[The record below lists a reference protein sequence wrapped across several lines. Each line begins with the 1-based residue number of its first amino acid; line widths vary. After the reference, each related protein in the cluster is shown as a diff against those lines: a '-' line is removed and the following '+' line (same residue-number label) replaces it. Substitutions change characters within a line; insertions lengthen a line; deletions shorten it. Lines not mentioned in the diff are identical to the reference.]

1 VVRRLAAALSLAALA
16 VTLVAGAADAQTDIR
31 VRGVETS
38 RFPEVSLVL
47 EARKGATPAGM
58 RVTENGVPVSGLSV
72 SGIGEVGGTVETVL
86 AIDASNSM
94 KGEAL
99 STALEAA
106 RVFVERTPPDSP
118 IGILTFA
125 AEPRILVP
133 VTDNRAAVDDAVSSI
148 ATSTSQGTGL
158 FDAIVAASDM
168 FRREG
173 QRNIILLT
181 DGRDRSGTL
190 GLEEAVAAA
199 GEAGATVFT
208 IALEGPDID
217 AATLDAISRRTGGT
231 FAAITPTKLETAYE
245 DLALQLATQFV
256 VTYRSRSP
264 HGVAVTVDI
273 ETASGTASATFVTP
287 SPIAVGG
294 ADRSFLL
301 RMFTGTT
308 GVVLTVG
315 LTFLAVLTLMSTVV
329 EARYRRRR
337 AQVLRSRAGLPAP
350 PSARPSREDHGSSL
364 IPQQLADIV
373 EKGTDGTGI
382 ASAIARKLQRAGVAI
397 RVGELLAGVVIGI
410 GIAAFVGTVIAGPL
424 LGAIFAVFAA
434 IVPWVVVS
442 KLAAKRIGKIE
453 AQLPDLLMILAS
465 SLRAGH
471 SFLQALDTATK
482 EIGDPAAGEL
492 GRTLAEIRL
501 GRNVGDAL
509 DALAVRIGSQDL
521 GWAVTAIEIQ
531 RKVGGNLAEV
541 LETVARTIR
550 ERETLRRQVKV
561 LSAEGRLSVTIL
573 TVLPFL
579 LALYLMAVNPE
590 YLAVLTG
597 TPIGVL
603 LIIGALTLM
612 GVGYVWMRKIVKLDA

>member
-1 VVRRLAAALSLAALA
+1 
-16 VTLVAGAADAQTDIR
+16 
-31 VRGVETS
+31 
-38 RFPEVSLVL
+38 
-47 EARKGATPAGM
+47 
-58 RVTENGVPVSGLSV
+58 
-72 SGIGEVGGTVETVL
+72 
-86 AIDASNSM
+86 M

-125 AEPRILVP
+125 VEPRILVP

-337 AQVLRSRAGLPAP
+337 
-350 PSARPSREDHGSSL
+350 ARPSREDHGSSL

>member
-1 VVRRLAAALSLAALA
+1 
-16 VTLVAGAADAQTDIR
+16 
-31 VRGVETS
+31 
-38 RFPEVSLVL
+38 
-47 EARKGATPAGM
+47 
-58 RVTENGVPVSGLSV
+58 
-72 SGIGEVGGTVETVL
+72 
-86 AIDASNSM
+86 
-94 KGEAL
+94 
-99 STALEAA
+99 
-106 RVFVERTPPDSP
+106 
-118 IGILTFA
+118 
-125 AEPRILVP
+125 
-133 VTDNRAAVDDAVSSI
+133 
-148 ATSTSQGTGL
+148 
-158 FDAIVAASDM
+158 
-168 FRREG
+168 
-173 QRNIILLT
+173 
-181 DGRDRSGTL
+181 
-190 GLEEAVAAA
+190 
-199 GEAGATVFT
+199 
-208 IALEGPDID
+208 
-217 AATLDAISRRTGGT
+217 
-231 FAAITPTKLETAYE
+231 
-245 DLALQLATQFV
+245 
-256 VTYRSRSP
+256 
-264 HGVAVTVDI
+264 
-273 ETASGTASATFVTP
+273 
-287 SPIAVGG
+287 
-294 ADRSFLL
+294 
-301 RMFTGTT
+301 
-308 GVVLTVG
+308 
-315 LTFLAVLTLMSTVV
+315 
-329 EARYRRRR
+329 
-337 AQVLRSRAGLPAP
+337 
-350 PSARPSREDHGSSL
+350 
-364 IPQQLADIV
+364 
-373 EKGTDGTGI
+373 
-382 ASAIARKLQRAGVAI
+382 
-397 RVGELLAGVVIGI
+397 
-410 GIAAFVGTVIAGPL
+410 
-424 LGAIFAVFAA
+424 VFAA

-509 DALAVRIGSQDL
+509 NALAVRIGSQDL